1 MDTLNT
7 MAFLSICWKIHLF
20 YHDSNLLTVISIM
33 VMISFLAVTD
43 NVTTI
48 IFSY

>member
-20 YHDSNLLTVISIM
+20 CHDSNLRTVITIM
-33 VMISFLAVTD
+33 V
-43 NVTTI
+43 I
-48 IFSY
+48 ITCYN